1 MDEKLTDEEEAIIPE
16 EDFREAIAACSLDP
30 LLERYFRLA
39 PPGAKLFIG
48 LGFYSTHFGDKV
60 NPAQY
65 AECQAEIEPALTIND
80 LKYLI
85 RFEDDK
91 NTKKYLRGLLLQ
103 REAEAAAQE
112 LHVEPT
118 QGEPS
123 MSQPAQVG
131 ADYIPPVPRRRRRR
145 GSERALQWMLRKD
158 SVRWLPLIG
167 KAAAVLAVLLG
178 GAVFVYMN
186 RDRLAGTPSGAV
198 ATNEVVAVAAEKIEA
213 HNAMASNSVAEADA
227 ALPPVATNEAVAAA
241 APTADEVEKMAQ
253 IPDDAAPRET
263 NIVAVAAESDVT
275 NAVDKNAAVAE
286 GVSDTEVVRR
296 KRKAR
301 RPKVVF
307 TDGRKVVRHQDGR
320 VEVPRVFSCAGAG
333 VKAFWVYG
341 PNHEKEAAKERKAR
355 LEWKMLCK
363 QAEAGGMECQS
374 E

>member
-1 MDEKLTDEEEAIIPE
+1 MEEKDTDEEEAIIPE
-16 EDFREAIAACSLDP
+16 EDFREAIAACCLDP

-65 AECQAEIEPALTIND
+65 AECQAEIEPALAVND

-91 NTKKYLRGLLLQ
+91 NTKKYLRGLLAQ
-103 REAEAAAQE
+103 READAAAQE

-123 MSQPAQVG
+123 MLQPAQVG

-253 IPDDAAPRET
+253 IPDDAGPRET
-263 NIVAVAAESDVT
+263 NIVAVAAESDVP
-275 NAVDKNAAVAE
+275 NAVDKNVAVAE

-341 PNHEKEAAKERKAR
+341 PNPEKEAAKERKAR